1 MSQDGTR
8 KRMEEGRLYFPG
20 DTDILKEQE
29 QYMELLYDYN
39 ATRPGEKEKRRALL
53 EKMMGSVGQDC
64 YIEPP
69 LHCNWGGKHVF
80 MGNLVYANFNLTLGK
95 MYGSGQGQSS
105 CPEYPLAMTRS
116 LVREALSQRTYR
128 PM

>member
-39 ATRPGEKEKRRALL
+39 ATRPGEKENRPCTVTG
-53 EKMMGSVGQDC
+53 EESMCS
-64 YIEPP
+64 
-69 LHCNWGGKHVF
+69 WGIWS
-80 MGNLVYANFNLTLGK
+80 MRIST
-95 MYGSGQGQSS
+95 
-105 CPEYPLAMTRS
+105 
-116 LVREALSQRTYR
+116 
-128 PM
+128 

>member
-39 ATRPGEKEKRRALL
+39 ATRPGEKESAGPCWK
-53 EKMMGSVGQDC
+53 K
-64 YIEPP
+64 
-69 LHCNWGGKHVF
+69 
-80 MGNLVYANFNLTLGK
+80 
-95 MYGSGQGQSS
+95 
-105 CPEYPLAMTRS
+105 
-116 LVREALSQRTYR
+116 
-128 PM
+128 

>member
-53 EKMMGSVGQDC
+53 EKMMGSVGRLL
-64 YIEPP
+64 YRTAP
-69 LHCNWGGKHVF
+69 
-80 MGNLVYANFNLTLGK
+80 
-95 MYGSGQGQSS
+95 
-105 CPEYPLAMTRS
+105 
-116 LVREALSQRTYR
+116 AL
-128 PM
+128 

>member
-39 ATRPGEKEKRRALL
+39 ATRPGEKEKRRARCASCS
-53 EKMMGSVGQDC
+53 GASAPACQPSPGAPVS
-64 YIEPP
+64 
-69 LHCNWGGKHVF
+69 
-80 MGNLVYANFNLTLGK
+80 LGL
-95 MYGSGQGQSS
+95 
-105 CPEYPLAMTRS
+105 PPLAMMTERHS
-116 LVREALSQRTYR
+116 
-128 PM
+128 

>member
-53 EKMMGSVGQDC
+53 EKMMGSVGQVTGEESMC
-64 YIEPP
+64 S
-69 LHCNWGGKHVF
+69 WGIWS
-80 MGNLVYANFNLTLGK
+80 M
-95 MYGSGQGQSS
+95 
-105 CPEYPLAMTRS
+105 
-116 LVREALSQRTYR
+116 RTST
-128 PM
+128 

>member
-1 MSQDGTR
+1 MSQEGTR

-53 EKMMGSVGQDC
+53 EK
-64 YIEPP
+64 
-69 LHCNWGGKHVF
+69 
-80 MGNLVYANFNLTLGK
+80 
-95 MYGSGQGQSS
+95 
-105 CPEYPLAMTRS
+105 
-116 LVREALSQRTYR
+116 
-128 PM
+128 

>member
-69 LHCNWGGKHVF
+69 LH
-80 MGNLVYANFNLTLGK
+80 L
-95 MYGSGQGQSS
+95 
-105 CPEYPLAMTRS
+105 S
-116 LVREALSQRTYR
+116 LIHI
-128 PM
+128 